1 MLVCFDNIRNAVRVT
16 MSSVCRWWP
25 LILVMSCGVLVLN
38 LGERCSRALGLTRFD
53 FAAAA
58 GDAPDDEHTESGRSL
73 LRREQEASL
82 SADVL
87 TIAHHELGL
96 YE

>member
-1 MLVCFDNIRNAVRVT
+1 

-73 LRREQEASL
+73 LRREQEVCRQTFRGYPVVQTPMSFGCAGCLQQPSL
-82 SADVL
+82 YADKQ
-87 TIAHHELGL
+87 
-96 YE
+96 